1 LKTATHLR
9 SGRLNKPPLFGVKF
23 LNVKEFNAGKQ
34 TVFVASNG
42 NMIAVTTAEHLRN
55 ENKPLKQILK
65 EVCEEAR
72 RFANRIYS
80 KFEYPDGEWYPCG
93 SADVVLRWNEHREI
107 INLFKKEGRRKG
119 DDWWEGWFG
128 RLFKTGSQGWWW
140 FPKLD
145 RASQSM
151 RYEEEVCRF
160 IRDKLALA
168 NIRVDVRTYID

>member
-1 LKTATHLR
+1 
-9 SGRLNKPPLFGVKF
+9 VK
-23 LNVKEFNAGKQ
+23 VKEFSGKQ
-34 TVFVASNG
+34 TVFVVSEG
-42 NMIAVTTAEHLRN
+42 NIVGVTTSEHLKN

-65 EVCEEAR
+65 EVCLEAR
-72 RFANRIYS
+72 KYANQIFH
-80 KFEYPDGEWYPCG
+80 KFDYPDGDWYPCG

-107 INLFKKEGRRKG
+107 IQLFKKEGTLKD

-128 RLFKTGSQGWWW
+128 RLFKTRNGWWW

-145 RASQSM
+145 KNSQSM